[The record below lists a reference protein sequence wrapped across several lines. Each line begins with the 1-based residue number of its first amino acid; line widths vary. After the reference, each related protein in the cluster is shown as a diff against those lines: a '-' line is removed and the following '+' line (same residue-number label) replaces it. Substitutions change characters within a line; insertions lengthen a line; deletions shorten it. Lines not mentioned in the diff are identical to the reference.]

1 VKWLE
6 NKLFEN
12 WRKLIFEAE
21 NQLKKFEY
29 VSDLMYENK
38 CVFETWEQ
46 FLNNQNNS
54 LENYINFLNHKKQE
68 GE

>member
-1 VKWLE
+1 LE

-21 NQLKKFEY
+21 NQLKKFECI
-29 VSDLMYENK
+29 SDLTYENK

-46 FLNNQNNS
+46 FLNNQNSS
-54 LENYINFLNHKKQE
+54 LENYINFLNHKNQK